1 MAAHIQ
7 PAGLADEGIAGE
19 TVAPPDPPPAQVRL
33 RRRDRRC
40 SRSSRS

>member
-7 PAGLADEGIAGE
+7 PAGLADAGIAGE
-19 TVAPPDPPPAQVRL
+19 TAAAAHPPQAQVRL
-33 RRRDRRC
+33 RHRDRRC